1 MYINGSANMY
11 NTVVLQPS
19 WLQYIIIELPSILF
33 CAGLFAVFYY
43 MTFPYHYLF
52 GIPWLVMII
61 YLLYRAFY
69 MQRMRYVITEEQ
81 IIIHHGVFSHSTDY
95 VELYRVVDYSQ
106 HQTLL
111 QQIFGVKTVSI
122 YSGDRNNPKL
132 DMIGIP
138 VKTDVVGLV
147 RCRVEANK
155 KRKGIYEITNRF

>member
-1 MYINGSANMY
+1 
-11 NTVVLQPS
+11 
-19 WLQYIIIELPSILF
+19 
-33 CAGLFAVFYY
+33 
-43 MTFPYHYLF
+43 
-52 GIPWLVMII
+52 
-61 YLLYRAFY
+61 

-147 RCRVEANK
+147 RWRVEDNK